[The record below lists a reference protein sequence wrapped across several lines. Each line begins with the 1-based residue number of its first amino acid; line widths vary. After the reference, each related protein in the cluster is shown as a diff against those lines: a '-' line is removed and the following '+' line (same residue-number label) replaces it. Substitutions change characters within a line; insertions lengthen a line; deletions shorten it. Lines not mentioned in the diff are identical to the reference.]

1 MESGR
6 FGEVF
11 MTAVAAR
18 KEARN
23 YLWVVHWVMGIAYV
37 IIFGV
42 GLYMVNLPEKSPLAD
57 PLYSFH
63 ESMGVL
69 VMLVLTGRIFLTL
82 RALTP
87 IKPKNWIVTAAIH
100 TLLYTM
106 MVIVPLSGYF
116 HSNLY
121 GYSVSFFGLPIPDL
135 AHKDLAVAKA
145 TTELHQ
151 WLAYTF
157 AAFVGIHL
165 VSQRKWIAGNIKKM
179 TRRSSSA
186 A

>member
-1 MESGR
+1 
-6 FGEVF
+6 
-11 MTAVAAR
+11 MTAASAR

-23 YLWVVHWVMGIAYV
+23 YLWVVHWVMGSAYA
-37 IIFGV
+37 IIFSV

-57 PLYSFH
+57 PLFSFH

-69 VMLVLTGRIFLTL
+69 VMLLLTGRIFLTL
-82 RALTP
+82 RALAPT
-87 IKPKNWIVTAAIH
+87 KPKNWIATAAIH

-121 GYSVSFFGLPIPDL
+121 GYGVSFFGLPIPNL
-135 AHKDLAVAKA
+135 AEKNLAVAKA
-145 TTELHQ
+145 TTELHT

-157 AAFVGIHL
+157 AAFVAVHL
-165 VSQRKWIAGNIKKM
+165 VFQRKWIAGNIKKV
-179 TRRSSSA
+179 TRRFSSTA
-186 A
+186 

>member
-11 MTAVAAR
+11 MTAVSAR

-23 YLWVVHWVMGIAYV
+23 YLWVVHWVMAIAYV
-37 IIFGV
+37 IIFSV

-87 IKPKNWIVTAAIH
+87 VKPKNWIATAVIH

-116 HSNLY
+116 HSNLN
-121 GYSVSFFGLPIPDL
+121 GYSVSFFGLPAPTL
-135 AHKDLAVAKA
+135 VQKDKAVAEM
-145 TTELHQ
+145 TDELHQ

-157 AAFVGIHL
+157 AAFVGIHF

-186 A
+186 L

>member
-1 MESGR
+1 
-6 FGEVF
+6 
-11 MTAVAAR
+11 MTVASAR

-23 YLWVVHWVMGIAYV
+23 YLWVVHWVMATAYV
-37 IIFGV
+37 IIFSV
-42 GLYMVNLPEKSPLAD
+42 GLYMVNLPEKSPLAS

-69 VMLVLTGRIFLTL
+69 VMLLLTGRIFLTL
-82 RALTP
+82 RALAP
-87 IKPKNWIVTAAIH
+87 VKPKNWIVTATIH
-100 TLLYTM
+100 TLLYTL

-116 HSNLY
+116 HSNLN
-121 GYSVSFFGLPIPDL
+121 GYSVEFFGLPTPTL
-135 AHKDLAVAKA
+135 AQKNKPVAEA
-145 TTELHQ
+145 TDELHQ

-165 VSQRKWIAGNIKKM
+165 ISQRKWIAGNIKKV
-179 TRRSSSA
+179 TRRFSSA

>member
-1 MESGR
+1 
-6 FGEVF
+6 
-11 MTAVAAR
+11 MTAVATK

-23 YLWVVHWVMGIAYV
+23 YLWVVHWVMATAYV
-37 IIFGV
+37 IIFSV

-69 VMLVLTGRIFLTL
+69 VMLLLTGRIFLTL

-87 IKPKNWIVTAAIH
+87 AKPKNWIATAAIH

-121 GYSVSFFGLPIPDL
+121 GYGVSFFGLPIPNL
-135 AHKDLAVAKA
+135 AEKNLAVAKA
-145 TTELHQ
+145 TTELHT

-165 VSQRKWIAGNIKKM
+165 ISQRKWIAGNIRKF